1 LSREATVDALSSNV
15 QDNAIETPDTRSA
28 DASAL
33 VAACEHAWRAI
44 QRHHPGVPD
53 TIIILGSG
61 VERGR
66 LVKLGHWWGGRWI
79 ADGQLRGEVL
89 LAGEALHLHATQVF
103 EVLLHEATHG
113 LNAARGIKDSSRG
126 GRYHNTK
133 FKSTAEELGLQ
144 VSLLPPYAW
153 SKTELTFAARERYI
167 SEIQQLGDA
176 MRIARRVALTNTATV
191 GGPNTG
197 DPEHGAD
204 LNELR
209 RTTPPATVCGCGR
222 RMRMAP
228 RVLKLGPVFCG
239 LCNAPFTSE
248 HMPRATEPPERPAA
262 HPSEPTDA
270 HPLISLFTG
279 NASEVDLRELTD
291 PELDG
296 LDLLRQVVRD
306 GHSFVEN
313 GDLRVWYDSWQAGV
327 DTQLLD
333 GPPEEIRDANELAR
347 ALLKLDGT
355 LTGPALYAGDLE
367 LLRGELVMVQPS
379 DEPSRAIDGRHL
391 PPAGCVGEVTQVL
404 DEAGIFQVD
413 FATDGIFLLAASSPA
428 AAALD
433 YAYVELL
440 PEDEYDDAQIDL
452 CTRRAPHRDHRPDV
466 LGPT

>member
-1 LSREATVDALSSNV
+1 M
-15 QDNAIETPDTRSA
+15 QDNTIDAQDMRSA
-28 DASAL
+28 DASVL

-44 QRHHPGVPD
+44 QCHHAGVPD
-53 TIIILGSG
+53 AIIILGSG

-144 VSLLPPYAW
+144 VSLLPPYGW

-176 MRIARRVALTNTATV
+176 MRIARRVALTQTATV
-191 GGPNTG
+191 GGPSTG
-197 DPEHGAD
+197 GPEAGGNLD
-204 LNELR
+204 ELR
-209 RTTPPATVCGCGR
+209 RATPPAAVCGCGR

-228 RVLKLGPVFCG
+228 RVLKLGPVYCG

-248 HMPRATEPPERPAA
+248 HIPRATEPPELPAA
-262 HPSEPTDA
+262 HPNDPTDA

-279 NASEVDLRELTD
+279 NASEVDLRDLTD
-291 PELDG
+291 AELEG

-306 GHSFVEN
+306 GHSFVES

-327 DTQLLD
+327 DSQLLD
-333 GPPEEIRDANELAR
+333 APPEEIRDANELAR

-355 LTGPALYAGDLE
+355 LTGPALYAGDRE
-367 LLRGELVMVQPS
+367 LLRGELLMVQPS
-379 DEPSRAIDGRHL
+379 DEPFRAIDGRHL

-413 FATDGIFLLAASSPA
+413 FATDGIYVLAASSSA

-433 YAYVELL
+433 YAYVEPL
-440 PEDEYDDAQIDL
+440 PADEYNDAQIGL
-452 CTRRAPHRDHRPDV
+452 CTRRAVYRDRGSDV
-466 LGPT
+466 PGPA